1 MSNHASPTARR
12 SLLSPRTT
20 PIRSI
25 HSSNPFQFTSPGKRL
40 SRCSMSRSLS
50 YESFRNKPQ
59 ENTLD
64 DVKSFKKRERLTQI
78 SAGSAGELNRSPT
91 YPTYSASLPVERRTS
106 PKLIR
111 RPPEDRI
118 LQFGASIEE
127 GQNGT
132 EQFTQEELGTTRWD
146 RKLTVF
152 IPQRKVSEG
161 LSSSALVLHED
172 HFLERTP
179 SSPVL
184 SPGTPLATSY
194 PGTRSIPGSKPVMIG
209 RYGSTPSRD
218 EQSSLDLMEYD
229 MINESDFSSLRSS
242 VANPSSNDDYLVVEG
257 FPGLQSST
265 V

>member
-1 MSNHASPTARR
+1 
-12 SLLSPRTT
+12 
-20 PIRSI
+20 
-25 HSSNPFQFTSPGKRL
+25 
-40 SRCSMSRSLS
+40 MSRSLS

-59 ENTLD
+59 ENRLD

-78 SAGSAGELNRSPT
+78 SAGSVGELNKSPT

-106 PKLIR
+106 PNMIR
-111 RPPEDRI
+111 RHPEDRM
-118 LQFGASIEE
+118 LQFSASVEE

-132 EQFTQEELGTTRWD
+132 EHFTQEELGTTRGD

-172 HFLERTP
+172 HFMERTP
-179 SSPVL
+179 SPPVF
-184 SPGTPLATSY
+184 SPGTSLATSY
-194 PGTRSIPGSKPVMIG
+194 PGTRSIPGSKPVVIG

-242 VANPSSNDDYLVVEG
+242 VANPSSNDDYLIVEG